1 MYDNRTKSPRRKGI
15 LLVSDFYRVYKMLYY
30 LNVEYNNLMVGVY
43 DKS

>member
-15 LLVSDFYRVYKMLYY
+15 LLVSDFYPVYKMLYY